1 MKTNMPAEAA
11 AREIVENI
19 AYFEDE
25 AAHEPERTVAGIAAI
40 IQRNGPSSAL
50 EIARRYGQD
59 DGAHH
64 KAWVIDQMVRAL
76 TGSGYDAWIAGF
88 CVGEDGP
95 ETYSWDEGIAP

>member
-1 MKTNMPAEAA
+1 MKNEAAEVA

-19 AYFEDE
+19 AYLEDE
-25 AAHEPERTVAGIAAI
+25 AAHEPERTVAEITLI
-40 IQRNGPSSAL
+40 IRRRVTSDAL
-50 EIARRYGQD
+50 AVARAYGQD

-76 TGSGYDAWIAGF
+76 TGSAYDEWIAAF
-88 CVGEDGP
+88 RAGEDGP